1 MSHNELGYT
10 KSGRRPDLVKHVPAR
25 RSFHLPNLRRVRA
38 QRKKWSEAE
47 CSAKS
52 ARPKERLW
60 RDAAYIRSYA
70 ESAGGYGGILHL
82 TQVNVWCI
90 VFNMPT
96 NLAIDDRL
104 LNEAKKVG
112 KFASKKE
119 TVNEALKE
127 FIERRK
133 QKAITKLFNSVEYD
147 ANYDYKKLRNRKV
160 EK

>member
-1 MSHNELGYT
+1 MAYNELGYT
-10 KSGRRPDLVKHVPAR
+10 KSGRKAGFGQARPGTAPFLSTKIAPCPGVAE
-25 RSFHLPNLRRVRA
+25 
-38 QRKKWSEAE
+38 KWSKAE